1 MFTFAAPIGRKGIV
15 LRKVRKEVLGEDL
28 KGSELRKKRKKTFGN
43 NKNLLTFAIP
53 KRGDA

>member
-15 LRKVRKEVLGEDL
+15 LRKVGKEVLGRRFERI
-28 KGSELRKKRKKTFGN
+28 GAWKKRKKTFGN